1 MRVTQSTT
9 NLLGGVS
16 RQPDTKKLPGQV
28 RDLLNANPSPVY
40 GLMKRPG
47 LRFIGNIPPI
57 VQTANAKWF
66 HIIRDG
72 VELYIFLIKPTTG
85 LVQGYNLVTG
95 SPVTVTVANPT
106 AVASYLTCTSKYDL
120 DVATVQDTTFI
131 VNKTKTV
138 TALAANATKSAKYGK
153 QGTVRVMS
161 AAYNSTY
168 QFKIT
173 NLDNPATS
181 YTISYTTGNPPTTNP
196 DVLDPGLLASTVASN
211 LKTALQTAIP
221 SATVYQ
227 VNNNL
232 CFECSFKIKVEVSY
246 GIDGS
251 LIKAY
256 TDSVSSFANLAAEE
270 VNGRIVRVYNDL
282 VSNDDDYYVEFT
294 VSDGTATGSGVS
306 GSGFWKEIQDPRLST
321 GFSSTT
327 MPVLLI
333 NTAPNQFTLGF
344 GNWSQRLVGD
354 DNTNPQ
360 PSFVGNKINH
370 VFFHENRLGFL
381 SGSNFIMSQA
391 DDYFT
396 FYNKSA
402 KAQTDADP
410 IDLNVSSLRPS
421 TLHSTVPVIQG
432 LLLLSDAE
440 QFLLYATDTRLTPSG
455 TKIRSIAKYENSAKI
470 HPVTTGEDVL
480 IAVRSYEDRQRGSTR
495 VLSMT
500 PKAVDEPPTT
510 NIITTVVEDWLP
522 PTLDYMELTQDNT
535 YLFMTDSSNPTV
547 YCYRV
552 FEQDDRKL
560 MRSWFRWQL
569 PGDVQYMFTT
579 NREFYVVFVN
589 DTDDGSVATL
599 AHGEFGFA
607 SDNAVIRYPDT
618 NQYINPSFDLWSHPL
633 SITRKQYPD
642 GRVTTV
648 LVPRF
653 TDVNQALTPV
663 AVWTRGESSPEY
675 TGNYA
680 VLERTDDGFEAP
692 LDISDVATTELYVG
706 YQFTLEIELPTI
718 YFQRDRG
725 ADMTADLIINRNKF
739 IAGFTDSLE
748 FEIKANGRPDW
759 EPLYSNMLAD
769 FYKSDTTPISEGY
782 TYVVPIH
789 QRNTN
794 YSLRVKSST
803 PFPISL
809 VSMTWEGNYIPRYY
823 RRA

>member
-1 MRVTQSTT
+1 MRVTQSSQ

-47 LRFIGNIPPI
+47 LRFIGNIPPV

-66 HIIRDG
+66 HIIRDSK
-72 VELYIFLIKPTTG
+72 ELYMFLINPVNG
-85 LVQGYNLVTG
+85 NLQGYNLTTG
-95 SPVTVTVANPT
+95 SPVTITVTDAVNVA
-106 AVASYLTCTSKYDL
+106 AYLTCSSKYDI
-120 DVATVQDTTFI
+120 DVATVQDTSFL

-138 TALAANATKSAKYGK
+138 TALAANSTKSAKYGK

-168 QFKIT
+168 QFKVT
-173 NLDNPATS
+173 NLDAPANV
-181 YTISYTTGNPPTTNP
+181 YTITYTTGNPPTTNP
-196 DVLDPGLLASTVASN
+196 DVTDPGLLASTVASN
-211 LKTALQTAIP
+211 LKTALQSAIP
-221 SATVYQ
+221 GATIYQ

-232 CFECSFKIKVEVSY
+232 CFQCSFKIKIDVAY

-251 LIKAY
+251 LLRAY
-256 TDSVSSFANLAAEE
+256 TDSVSSFASLAAEE

-282 VSNDDDYYVEFT
+282 VTNDDDYYVEFSVT
-294 VSDGTATGSGVS
+294 DGSATGSGIS
-306 GSGFWKEIQDPRLST
+306 GSGFWKEVQDPRLST
-321 GFSSTT
+321 GFDPKT
-327 MPVLLI
+327 MPVGLI

-344 GNWSQRLVGD
+344 LNWSSRLVGD
-354 DNTNPQ
+354 DNSNPQ
-360 PSFVGNKINH
+360 PSFVGHKISH
-370 VFFHENRLGFL
+370 VFFYENRLGFL
-381 SGSNFIMSQA
+381 SGSNLIMSQA
-391 DDYFT
+391 DEYFT

-402 KAQTDADP
+402 KTQTDADP
-410 IDLNVSSLRPS
+410 IDLSVTSLRPS
-421 TLHSTVPVIQG
+421 TLHSSVPVIQG
-432 LLLLSDAE
+432 LLLFSDSE

-480 IAVRSYEDRQRGSTR
+480 IAVRSYEDQNRGSTR

-500 PKAVDEPPTT
+500 PKSVDEPPTT

-522 PTLDYMELTQDNT
+522 PTLDFMELTQDNT
-535 YLFMTDSSNPTV
+535 YLFLTDSSNPMV

-552 FEQDDRKL
+552 FEQDDQKL
-560 MRSWFRWQL
+560 MRSWFRWEL

-579 NREFYVVFVN
+579 NREFYLVFVN
-589 DTDDGSVATL
+589 TTQAGTVATL

-607 SDNAVIRYPDT
+607 SDNSVIRYPDT
-618 NQYINPSFDLWSHPL
+618 NQYINPSFDLWSHPI
-633 SITRKQYPD
+633 SVEKKVYQD

-648 LVPRF
+648 LTPAF
-653 TDVNQALTPV
+653 TDVNPTLTPV
-663 AVWTRGESSPEY
+663 AVWTKGDESSSF

-680 VLERTDDGFEAP
+680 VLERTVDGFEVP
-692 LDISDVATTELYVG
+692 FDISDIDTDEMYVG
-706 YQFTLEIELPTI
+706 YQFMLQIELPTI
-718 YFQRDRG
+718 YFQRDGR
-725 ADMTADLIINRNKF
+725 ADMTANLTIDRNKF
-739 IAGFTDSLE
+739 VAGFTDSLE

-769 FYKSDTTPISEGY
+769 FYKADTTPISEGY

-794 YSLRVKSST
+794 YSLRVQSST

-809 VSMTWEGNYIPRYY
+809 VSMTWEGNYVPRSY
-823 RRA
+823 RRT